1 MLSTRDSTLD
11 QRKHINRLK
20 MKGQEKILYA
30 NKKQKTARMAIPT
43 SDTID
48 FK

>member
-11 QRKHINRLK
+11 QRKHMNRLK
-20 MKGQEKILYA
+20 MKGWEEILHA
-30 NKKQKTARMAIPT
+30 NQKQKAARMAIPT
-43 SDTID
+43 SDTRD

>member
-1 MLSTRDSTLD
+1 MQSTRDSTLD
-11 QRKHINRLK
+11 QRKHMNRLK
-20 MKGQEKILYA
+20 MKGWEERLHA
-30 NKKQKTARMAIPT
+30 NQKQKAARMAIPT